1 MSAPLDAFA
10 RELHDT
16 IAQSLAAVN
25 LLLQALIEQP
35 DYPTNAT
42 RAMLKHVHV
51 TSRTAHAEL
60 RGLITQLRQPG
71 IDALPS
77 VSPARRS
84 FSPVPDAEPVIVSAA
99 SQKLVAID
107 RLRRLG
113 LIAALK
119 EYFLHALSEKTQL
132 IFTSISY
139 EAQSLALEV
148 ALFRIAQEAI
158 SNAIRH
164 GQAKVIRISLSI
176 AAGTAQLLVE
186 DDGTGALEHARGGVG
201 LGSMRERAAQ
211 LAGELTLGCSA
222 AGGVSVRVRVPMQAL
237 E

>member
-1 MSAPLDAFA
+1 MSAPLQAFA

-25 LLLQALIEQP
+25 LQLQALIEQP
-35 DYPTNAT
+35 EYPTDKT
-42 RAMLKHVHV
+42 RATLKRVHV
-51 TSRTAHAEL
+51 TARTAHAEL
-60 RGLITQLRQPG
+60 RGLITQLRATEREQ
-71 IDALPS
+71 ALPNAAPLAPV
-77 VSPARRS
+77 VSP
-84 FSPVPDAEPVIVSAA
+84 A

-119 EYFLHALSEKTQL
+119 EYFEHALPAKTQL
-132 IFTSISY
+132 IFTAISY
-139 EAQSLALEV
+139 EAQSLVLEM

-176 AAGTAQLLVE
+176 AAEHAQLRVE
-186 DDGTGALEHARGGVG
+186 DDGTGALQPTHGGVG
-201 LGSMRERAAQ
+201 LASMRERAER
-211 LAGELTLGCSA
+211 LGGELILSRSA
-222 AGGVSVRVRVPMQAL
+222 AGGVSVRVRVPRQNL
-237 E
+237 I